1 MKTFKKVLSVA
12 MGVMVVSFLLSTAS
26 KAQGQD
32 YSGQEDPNKKVLKN
46 ALLGA
51 GTGAI
56 AASASGGKA
65 GKGALIGAGTN
76 VIGSALLDS
85 LSGPSQPQQPQY
97 VQQAPQYVQQ
107 APQYVQQSSSYPVQ
121 PVQTQYV
128 QEPVY
133 VQQQSYY
140 PPQEDPNK
148 KIIKSGL
155 LGAGTGAI
163 AASASG
169 GNAGK
174 GALIGAGTNVIGGA
188 LLDSLT
194 SGPSQPQYAQSPQ
207 YVQSAPQYVQQSS
220 SYPVQTVQTQYSQ
233 EPVYVQQQPSYYQ
246 PQEDPNKKIIKSG
259 LLGAGVGA
267 ISASASGGSAGK
279 GALIGA
285 GTNIIGGA
293 LLDSLTGPS
302 QPKPQPVYYQQQ
314 QPTYYQNQQYQSSSQ
329 PKKKII
335 RKYDSDGNVV
345 SEEEVW
351 E

>member
-1 MKTFKKVLSVA
+1 MRPYKVFSVA
-12 MGVMVVSFLLSTAS
+12 VSVIAFSFLISGVS

-32 YSGQEDPNKKVLKN
+32 YNG
-46 ALLGA
+46 
-51 GTGAI
+51 
-56 AASASGGKA
+56 
-65 GKGALIGAGTN
+65 
-76 VIGSALLDS
+76 
-85 LSGPSQPQQPQY
+85 
-97 VQQAPQYVQQ
+97 
-107 APQYVQQSSSYPVQ
+107 
-121 PVQTQYV
+121 
-128 QEPVY
+128 
-133 VQQQSYY
+133 
-140 PPQEDPNK
+140 
-148 KIIKSGL
+148 
-155 LGAGTGAI
+155 
-163 AASASG
+163 
-169 GNAGK
+169 
-174 GALIGAGTNVIGGA
+174 
-188 LLDSLT
+188 
-194 SGPSQPQYAQSPQ
+194 
-207 YVQSAPQYVQQSS
+207 
-220 SYPVQTVQTQYSQ
+220 
-233 EPVYVQQQPSYYQ
+233 
-246 PQEDPNKKIIKSG
+246 QEDPNKKIIKSG